1 MCRHMQQKTFHR
13 RGKQSPAYLDPQ
25 ILMRTNLQTTSSR
38 QEVVQ
43 YFFKAIRHY
52 GNKEM
57 LVVPFN
63 TGNHWVTLLIFTKY
77 DQVWYCDFL
86 RPTDLITDD

>member
-1 MCRHMQQKTFHR
+1 
-13 RGKQSPAYLDPQ
+13 
-25 ILMRTNLQTTSSR
+25 
-38 QEVVQ
+38 
-43 YFFKAIRHY
+43 
-52 GNKEM
+52 M

-86 RPTDLITDD
+86 RPTDLITDDQLTCDWTDIMAFLHE